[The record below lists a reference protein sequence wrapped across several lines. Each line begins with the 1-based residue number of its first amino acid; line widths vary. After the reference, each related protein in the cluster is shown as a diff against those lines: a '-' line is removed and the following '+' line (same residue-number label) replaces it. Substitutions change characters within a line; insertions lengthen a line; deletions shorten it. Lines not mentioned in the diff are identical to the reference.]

1 MPKINL
7 AIEADSA
14 TEMKEI
20 LSQLA
25 TGSVVEV
32 TQSLYVPTENIATE
46 TMYFEHDAS
55 GEFIKVEKGE
65 SLEFLE
71 KDCFDPRTKEQ
82 YEEFIN
88 KEKAAKKEPAKKKK
102 ATAKKKEEVSTAS
115 TSDTEPSKTGEK
127 AALTETDL
135 ETEEVSATADLHPG
149 ATKADVQAAM
159 KKAMANG
166 NRDRIKMCFGRYNA
180 EKLSDLKE
188 EHYGKFITDL
198 EALVGE

>member
-32 TQSLYVPTENIATE
+32 TQSLNTANKKATE
-46 TMYFEHDAS
+46 E
-55 GEFIKVEKGE
+55 V
-65 SLEFLE
+65 
-71 KDCFDPRTKEQ
+71 
-82 YEEFIN
+82 
-88 KEKAAKKEPAKKKK
+88 EKAAKKEPAKKKK

-127 AALTETDL
+127 VVPTDS

-166 NRDRIKMCFGRYNA
+166 NRDRIKRCFGRYNA

-198 EALVGE
+198 ETLVGE

>member
-1 MPKINL
+1 MTKINL

-32 TQSLYVPTENIATE
+32 TQSLNTANKKATE
-46 TMYFEHDAS
+46 E
-55 GEFIKVEKGE
+55 V
-65 SLEFLE
+65 
-71 KDCFDPRTKEQ
+71 
-82 YEEFIN
+82 
-88 KEKAAKKEPAKKKK
+88 EKAAKKEPVKKKK

-127 AALTETDL
+127 VAPTDS

-198 EALVGE
+198 ETLVGE

>member
-32 TQSLYVPTENIATE
+32 TQSLNTTNKKATE
-46 TMYFEHDAS
+46 E
-55 GEFIKVEKGE
+55 V
-65 SLEFLE
+65 
-71 KDCFDPRTKEQ
+71 
-82 YEEFIN
+82 
-88 KEKAAKKEPAKKKK
+88 EKAAKKEPVKKKK
-102 ATAKKKEEVSTAS
+102 AVAKKKEEVSTAS

-127 AALTETDL
+127 VAPTDS

-198 EALVGE
+198 ETLVGE

>member
-32 TQSLYVPTENIATE
+32 TQSLNTANKKATE
-46 TMYFEHDAS
+46 E
-55 GEFIKVEKGE
+55 V
-65 SLEFLE
+65 
-71 KDCFDPRTKEQ
+71 
-82 YEEFIN
+82 
-88 KEKAAKKEPAKKKK
+88 EKAAKKEPAKKKK

-127 AALTETDL
+127 VAPTDS

-198 EALVGE
+198 ETLVGE

>member
-1 MPKINL
+1 MAKFNL

-14 TEMKEI
+14 TEMKGI

-25 TGSVVEV
+25 TGNVVEV
-32 TQSLYVPTENIATE
+32 TQSLNTADKKATE
-46 TMYFEHDAS
+46 E
-55 GEFIKVEKGE
+55 V
-65 SLEFLE
+65 
-71 KDCFDPRTKEQ
+71 
-82 YEEFIN
+82 
-88 KEKAAKKEPAKKKK
+88 EKAAKKEPAKKKK

-127 AALTETDL
+127 VAPTDS

-166 NRDRIKMCFGRYNA
+166 NRDRIKMCFSRYNA

-198 EALVGE
+198 ETLVGE

>member
-1 MPKINL
+1 MPKINLTNL

-14 TEMKEI
+14 TDIKEM
-20 LSQLA
+20 LSQL
-25 TGSVVEV
+25 V
-32 TQSLYVPTENIATE
+32 TENIVGFTQPVNVTTE
-46 TMYFEHDAS
+46 KIT
-55 GEFIKVEKGE
+55 
-65 SLEFLE
+65 
-71 KDCFDPRTKEQ
+71 
-82 YEEFIN
+82 EEV
-88 KEKAAKKEPAKKKK
+88 EKAAKKEPAKKKK

-127 AALTETDL
+127 VAPTDS

-198 EALVGE
+198 ETLVGE

>member
-25 TGSVVEV
+25 TVSVVEV
-32 TQSLYVPTENIATE
+32 TQSLNTADKKATE
-46 TMYFEHDAS
+46 E
-55 GEFIKVEKGE
+55 V
-65 SLEFLE
+65 
-71 KDCFDPRTKEQ
+71 
-82 YEEFIN
+82 
-88 KEKAAKKEPAKKKK
+88 EKAAKKEPVKKKK

-115 TSDTEPSKTGEK
+115 TSDTEPSKAGEK
-127 AALTETDL
+127 VAPTDS

-180 EKLSDLKE
+180 EKLSDLK
-188 EHYGKFITDL
+188 
-198 EALVGE
+198 

>member
-1 MPKINL
+1 MSKIYLN
-7 AIEADSA
+7 IEADSA

-25 TGSVVEV
+25 TGNVVEV
-32 TQSLYVPTENIATE
+32 TQPVNVPAKKVAEDTEKA
-46 TMYFEHDAS
+46 
-55 GEFIKVEKGE
+55 
-65 SLEFLE
+65 LE
-71 KDCFDPRTKEQ
+71 KVT
-82 YEEFIN
+82 
-88 KEKAAKKEPAKKKK
+88 KKEPAKKKK
-102 ATAKKKEEVSTAS
+102 ATAKKKEEVSTVS

-127 AALTETDL
+127 VAPTETDS

-198 EALVGE
+198 ETLAGE

>member
-25 TGSVVEV
+25 TGNVVEV
-32 TQSLYVPTENIATE
+32 TQSLNTANKKATE
-46 TMYFEHDAS
+46 E
-55 GEFIKVEKGE
+55 V
-65 SLEFLE
+65 
-71 KDCFDPRTKEQ
+71 
-82 YEEFIN
+82 
-88 KEKAAKKEPAKKKK
+88 EKAAKKEPVKKKK

-127 AALTETDL
+127 VAPTAS

-198 EALVGE
+198 ETLVGE

>member
-1 MPKINL
+1 MAKFNL

-25 TGSVVEV
+25 TGNVVEV
-32 TQSLYVPTENIATE
+32 TQSLNTADKKATE
-46 TMYFEHDAS
+46 E
-55 GEFIKVEKGE
+55 V
-65 SLEFLE
+65 
-71 KDCFDPRTKEQ
+71 
-82 YEEFIN
+82 
-88 KEKAAKKEPAKKKK
+88 EKAAKKEPAKKKK

-127 AALTETDL
+127 VAPTDS

-166 NRDRIKMCFGRYNA
+166 NRDRIKMCFSRYNA

-198 EALVGE
+198 ETLVGE

>member
-32 TQSLYVPTENIATE
+32 TQSLNTANKKATE
-46 TMYFEHDAS
+46 E
-55 GEFIKVEKGE
+55 V
-65 SLEFLE
+65 
-71 KDCFDPRTKEQ
+71 
-82 YEEFIN
+82 
-88 KEKAAKKEPAKKKK
+88 EKAAKKEPVKKKK

-115 TSDTEPSKTGEK
+115 TSDTEPSKIGEK
-127 AALTETDL
+127 VVPTDS

-166 NRDRIKMCFGRYNA
+166 NRDGIKMCFSRYNA

-198 EALVGE
+198 ETLVGE

>member
-1 MPKINL
+1 MSKIYLN
-7 AIEADSA
+7 IEADSA

-25 TGSVVEV
+25 TGNVVKV
-32 TQSLYVPTENIATE
+32 TQPANVTTEKVIE
-46 TMYFEHDAS
+46 TAE
-55 GEFIKVEKGE
+55 KV
-65 SLEFLE
+65 
-71 KDCFDPRTKEQ
+71 
-82 YEEFIN
+82 
-88 KEKAAKKEPAKKKK
+88 AKKEPAKKKK
-102 ATAKKKEEVSTAS
+102 ATTKKKEEASTVS

-127 AALTETDL
+127 VEPTETDS
-135 ETEEVSATADLHPG
+135 ETEGVSATADLHPG

-198 EALVGE
+198 ETLAGE

>member
-32 TQSLYVPTENIATE
+32 TQSLNTANKKATE
-46 TMYFEHDAS
+46 E
-55 GEFIKVEKGE
+55 V
-65 SLEFLE
+65 
-71 KDCFDPRTKEQ
+71 
-82 YEEFIN
+82 
-88 KEKAAKKEPAKKKK
+88 EKAAKKEPAKKKK

-115 TSDTEPSKTGEK
+115 TSDTEPSKAGEK
-127 AALTETDL
+127 VAPTDS

-198 EALVGE
+198 ETLVGE

>member
-25 TGSVVEV
+25 TGSIVEV
-32 TQSLYVPTENIATE
+32 TQSLNTADKKATE
-46 TMYFEHDAS
+46 E
-55 GEFIKVEKGE
+55 V
-65 SLEFLE
+65 
-71 KDCFDPRTKEQ
+71 
-82 YEEFIN
+82 
-88 KEKAAKKEPAKKKK
+88 EKAAKKEPVKKKK
-102 ATAKKKEEVSTAS
+102 ATAKKKEEVSMAS
-115 TSDTEPSKTGEK
+115 ISDTEPSKTGEK
-127 AALTETDL
+127 VAPTDS

-149 ATKADVQAAM
+149 ATKADVQEAM

-198 EALVGE
+198 ETLVGE

>member
-1 MPKINL
+1 MSKIYLNV
-7 AIEADSA
+7 EADSA

-20 LSQLA
+20 LFQLA
-25 TGSVVEV
+25 TETVVEV
-32 TQSLYVPTENIATE
+32 TQPANVTTEKVVE
-46 TMYFEHDAS
+46 TAE
-55 GEFIKVEKGE
+55 KV
-65 SLEFLE
+65 
-71 KDCFDPRTKEQ
+71 
-82 YEEFIN
+82 
-88 KEKAAKKEPAKKKK
+88 AKKEPAKKKK
-102 ATAKKKEEVSTAS
+102 ATTKKKEEASTAS

-127 AALTETDL
+127 VAPTETDS

-198 EALVGE
+198 ETLAGE

>member
-1 MPKINL
+1 MANIYLN
-7 AIEADSA
+7 IEADSA

-32 TQSLYVPTENIATE
+32 TQSLNVPTENI
-46 TMYFEHDAS
+46 
-55 GEFIKVEKGE
+55 VEDTKKA
-65 SLEFLE
+65 LE
-71 KDCFDPRTKEQ
+71 KVT
-82 YEEFIN
+82 
-88 KEKAAKKEPAKKKK
+88 KKEPVKKKK

-127 AALTETDL
+127 VAPTDS

-188 EHYGKFITDL
+188 EYYGKFITDL
-198 EALVGE
+198 ETLVGE

>member
-1 MPKINL
+1 MANIYLN
-7 AIEADSA
+7 IEADSA
-14 TEMKEI
+14 QELKEI

-25 TGSVVEV
+25 TDNVVEV
-32 TQSLYVPTENIATE
+32 TQSLNTADKKATE
-46 TMYFEHDAS
+46 E
-55 GEFIKVEKGE
+55 V
-65 SLEFLE
+65 
-71 KDCFDPRTKEQ
+71 
-82 YEEFIN
+82 
-88 KEKAAKKEPAKKKK
+88 EKAAKKEPAKKKK

-127 AALTETDL
+127 VAPTDS
-135 ETEEVSATADLHPG
+135 ETEEVSATADLHLG

-198 EALVGE
+198 ETLVGE

>member
-32 TQSLYVPTENIATE
+32 TQSLNTADKKATE
-46 TMYFEHDAS
+46 E
-55 GEFIKVEKGE
+55 V
-65 SLEFLE
+65 
-71 KDCFDPRTKEQ
+71 
-82 YEEFIN
+82 
-88 KEKAAKKEPAKKKK
+88 EKAAKKEPAKKKK

-115 TSDTEPSKTGEK
+115 TSNTEPSKTGEK
-127 AALTETDL
+127 VAPTETDS
-135 ETEEVSATADLHPG
+135 ETEEVSATADLHSG

-198 EALVGE
+198 ETLVGE

>member
-1 MPKINL
+1 MANIYLN
-7 AIEADSA
+7 IEADSA
-14 TEMKEI
+14 QELKEI

-25 TGSVVEV
+25 TDNVVEV
-32 TQSLYVPTENIATE
+32 TQSLNTADKKATE
-46 TMYFEHDAS
+46 E
-55 GEFIKVEKGE
+55 V
-65 SLEFLE
+65 
-71 KDCFDPRTKEQ
+71 
-82 YEEFIN
+82 
-88 KEKAAKKEPAKKKK
+88 EKAAKKEPAKKKK

-127 AALTETDL
+127 VAPTDS

-166 NRDRIKMCFGRYNA
+166 NRDRIKMCFSRYNA

-198 EALVGE
+198 ETLVGE

>member
-1 MPKINL
+1 MSKIYLN
-7 AIEADSA
+7 IEADSA

-25 TGSVVEV
+25 TDNVVEV
-32 TQSLYVPTENIATE
+32 TQSLNTADKKATE
-46 TMYFEHDAS
+46 E
-55 GEFIKVEKGE
+55 V
-65 SLEFLE
+65 
-71 KDCFDPRTKEQ
+71 
-82 YEEFIN
+82 
-88 KEKAAKKEPAKKKK
+88 EKAAKKEPAKKKK

-127 AALTETDL
+127 VAPTETDS

-198 EALVGE
+198 ETLVGE

>member
-32 TQSLYVPTENIATE
+32 TQSLNTANKKATE
-46 TMYFEHDAS
+46 E
-55 GEFIKVEKGE
+55 VEKV
-65 SLEFLE
+65 
-71 KDCFDPRTKEQ
+71 
-82 YEEFIN
+82 
-88 KEKAAKKEPAKKKK
+88 AKKEPAKKKK
-102 ATAKKKEEVSTAS
+102 ATTKKKEEASTAS

-127 AALTETDL
+127 VAPTDS

-198 EALVGE
+198 ETLAGE

>member
-20 LSQLA
+20 LSKLA

-32 TQSLYVPTENIATE
+32 TQSLNTANKKATE
-46 TMYFEHDAS
+46 E
-55 GEFIKVEKGE
+55 V
-65 SLEFLE
+65 
-71 KDCFDPRTKEQ
+71 
-82 YEEFIN
+82 
-88 KEKAAKKEPAKKKK
+88 EKAAKKEPAKKKK

-127 AALTETDL
+127 VVPTDS

-198 EALVGE
+198 ETLVGE

>member
-32 TQSLYVPTENIATE
+32 TQSLNTANKKATE
-46 TMYFEHDAS
+46 E
-55 GEFIKVEKGE
+55 V
-65 SLEFLE
+65 
-71 KDCFDPRTKEQ
+71 
-82 YEEFIN
+82 
-88 KEKAAKKEPAKKKK
+88 EKAAKKEPAKKKK

-127 AALTETDL
+127 VVPTDS
-135 ETEEVSATADLHPG
+135 ETEEVSATADLHPV

-198 EALVGE
+198 ETLVGE